1 MIKVGITGGI
11 GSGKTTFCRE
21 WEKLGAYILYA
32 DDFAKELML
41 KNETLKKEIKQ
52 KFGDKAYLEN
62 GELNRAFLAQEA
74 FEKGRVSELN
84 NLVHPVLWEETDKL
98 AARKEK
104 EGFDIFAKEAAILLN
119 NGRPKGLDYV
129 ILILADES
137 VRVDR
142 TSKRDDTAQKA
153 VTDRI
158 SKQPDYENL
167 THLADFIVY
176 NDGPLEE
183 LKLKAQTIFKELKEL
198 ALND

>member
-11 GSGKTTFCRE
+11 GSGKTTFCKE
-21 WEKLGAYILYA
+21 WEKLGAYVLYA

-41 KNETLKKEIKQ
+41 KNETLKKKIKQ
-52 KFGDKAYLEN
+52 KFGDNAYLEN
-62 GELNRAFLAQEA
+62 GELNRAFLAKEA

-119 NGRPKGLDYV
+119 NGRPQGLDYV
-129 ILILADES
+129 ILVLADENI
-137 VRVDR
+137 RVDR
-142 TSKRDDTAQKA
+142 TSKRDDTAQQA
-153 VTDRI
+153 VIDRI
-158 SKQPDYENL
+158 SKQPDFGNL

>member
-11 GSGKTTFCRE
+11 GSGKTTFCKE
-21 WEKLGAYILYA
+21 WEKLGAYVLYA

-41 KNETLKKEIKQ
+41 KNETLKKKIKQ
-52 KFGDKAYLEN
+52 KFGDKAYLVN
-62 GELNRAFLAQEA
+62 GELNRSFLAKEA

-119 NGRPKGLDYV
+119 NGRPQGLDYV
-129 ILILADES
+129 ILVLADENI
-137 VRVDR
+137 RVDR
-142 TSKRDDTAQKA
+142 TSKRDDTAQQA
-153 VTDRI
+153 VIDRI
-158 SKQPDYENL
+158 SKQPDFGNL